1 MYTHVHTHISVSVRF
16 GGGEPLIAG
25 NVDSELCSYILPGL
39 TAWLSY
45 PPCDL
50 EQAPL
55 GLCAADSSSSVA
67 GMAATLMLYQDST
80 GATRKRGF

>member
-1 MYTHVHTHISVSVRF
+1 MQATWILNSAV
-16 GGGEPLIAG
+16 
-25 NVDSELCSYILPGL
+25 ILPGL

-55 GLCAADSSSSVA
+55 GLSAADSSSSVA
-67 GMAATLMLYQDST
+67 GMATTLMLYQDSI
-80 GATRKRGF
+80 GATRKRGFELLQTYGGEAADHDATLGTS